1 MPRAE
6 DFELPVVKFKWIGFG
21 KKLGLCEQRRL
32 KTSEQ
37 GNSMTLKMET

>member
-21 KKLGLCEQRRL
+21 KKKLGLCEQRRL
-32 KTSEQ
+32 KTSEARQ
-37 GNSMTLKMET
+37 FNDS